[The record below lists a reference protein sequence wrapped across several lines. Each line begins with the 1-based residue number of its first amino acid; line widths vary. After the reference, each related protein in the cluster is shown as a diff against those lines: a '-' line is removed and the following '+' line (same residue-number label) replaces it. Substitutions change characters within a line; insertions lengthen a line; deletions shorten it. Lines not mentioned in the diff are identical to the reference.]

1 MRLGRDSA
9 VTSTL
14 LLEVLLELGREFTMD
29 DLQIVAVGGT
39 EQATELALL
48 HAEVD
53 EDVSWEILEATAA
66 VGNEETLT

>member
-1 MRLGRDSA
+1 
-9 VTSTL
+9 
-14 LLEVLLELGREFTMD
+14 MD